1 VKLSDHDI
9 IVRIQSGEGH
19 LYARLV
25 DRYKDRSFSLALRL
39 LKNREDAEEV
49 LQDAFVRAYNSLG
62 KFEER
67 AKFST
72 WFYRIVYNVCLTKL
86 GRRGDDVQFSSYDE
100 ELPGHYEI
108 SGGGSPAFEDE
119 DRAAHIRRC
128 IELLPEKYAVALTLF
143 YIQEQS
149 MQEIGDILNLPESTI
164 KTHLFRARALL
175 KEKIMNEM
183 EELV

>member
-1 VKLSDHDI
+1 MY
-9 IVRIQSGEGH
+9 G
-19 LYARLV
+19 RLV
-25 DRYKDRSFSLALRL
+25 DRYKDKSFSLALRL

-86 GRRGDDVQFSSYDE
+86 GRRDEDVRFSSYDE
-100 ELPGHYEI
+100 ELPGHYAP
-108 SGGGSPAFEDE
+108 GGDSHVFEDE
-119 DRAAHIRRC
+119 DRASHVRRC
-128 IELLPEKYAVALTLF
+128 IEQLPEKYAVVLTLF

-149 MQEIGDILNLPESTI
+149 MLEIGGILNLPEGTI
-164 KTHLFRARALL
+164 KTHLFRARAAL
-175 KEKIMNEM
+175 KEKIMNEKQ
-183 EELV
+183 ELV